1 MDLRHSQAVQ
11 RLSSASGSAESR
23 SGRIGPISL
32 GMKQMGERSAGNPHA
47 IVRRGGAWKRG
58 MVEIVGH
65 SQTKERAN
73 GEPEHRPKPARQAST
88 LLSGGRRRALQ
99 WAPPPTR
106 QLRSRRTK
114 RSNPLRSRWSQG
126 RGPRGTWASKA
137 RAGRSGP
144 GKCVTGAGTRTTSR
158 KANLINPVLRGW
170 VNYFAVGHSS
180 ECFSF
185 IKDWVEKKVRRHLT
199 HSRKRQGFGWKRW
212 SRQWIYDTL
221 RLFNSYRVRRDMPK
235 VAPTG

>member
-1 MDLRHSQAVQ
+1 MDLRHSPAVQ
-11 RLSSASGSAESR
+11 PLSSASGSAESR

-106 QLRSRRTK
+106 QTPSSSFCWDGSGAKMALGLPKVLAMT
-114 RSNPLRSRWSQG
+114 G
-126 RGPRGTWASKA
+126 GKA
-137 RAGRSGP
+137 RAR
-144 GKCVTGAGTRTTSR
+144 
-158 KANLINPVLRGW
+158 LRPW
-170 VNYFAVGHSS
+170 QSS
-180 ECFSF
+180 
-185 IKDWVEKKVRRHLT
+185 
-199 HSRKRQGFGWKRW
+199 
-212 SRQWIYDTL
+212 
-221 RLFNSYRVRRDMPK
+221 
-235 VAPTG
+235 

>member
-1 MDLRHSQAVQ
+1 MDLRHSPAVQ
-11 RLSSASGSAESR
+11 PLSSASGSAESR

-88 LLSGGRRRALQ
+88 LLSGGRRLALQ

-106 QLRSRRTK
+106 QSLIE
-114 RSNPLRSRWSQG
+114 LILG
-126 RGPRGTWASKA
+126 RDVA
-137 RAGRSGP
+137 
-144 GKCVTGAGTRTTSR
+144 TGIS
-158 KANLINPVLRGW
+158 
-170 VNYFAVGHSS
+170 FAVHDPPAATIRMSARIGSRTVS
-180 ECFSF
+180 GIWTARQPLTVSNDASRGGQAA
-185 IKDWVEKKVRRHLT
+185 IADLRWRR
-199 HSRKRQGFGWKRW
+199 
-212 SRQWIYDTL
+212 
-221 RLFNSYRVRRDMPK
+221 
-235 VAPTG
+235 